1 MAALHTNL
9 TEDGGIRENGREK
22 KKSEKG
28 QLRDP
33 VMKNTTTT
41 EKNIVKFHNDVNKVA
56 FTGFTK
62 REMSVFISIVK
73 LIDDQEDK
81 EIVISFSKL
90 KKVMGVKF
98 ESMAV
103 FIQTLEDTVDKLL
116 SIRATIK
123 EDDGTIIAFVPFIVF
138 KIIPAEQCL
147 RVRVN
152 PEYTYLFNMLTKNFT
167 YFDVVKFNKLKTKY
181 SQRLF
186 QLLKQY
192 RTTGRLYV
200 SMEDFRRLFEVPEA
214 YDNSKI
220 SVKVI
225 TPSIKELE
233 SSFKGLTVNKIR
245 TGRFI
250 TAYEFTFVPEPR
262 AQRGAERPE
271 PLAQQDPES
280 ASLFPETGKEEPFT
294 IEGTARVVPS
304 NETTA
309 PAGKIF
315 CPHCGKELVRRVN
328 KENGNVFWGHKYYK
342 MTNCRKTYGSV
353 TEIEA
358 EWAEVRKQQE
368 NDARKRA
375 AAENAWENVVQ
386 QQKALFEKT
395 KK

>member
-1 MAALHTNL
+1 
-9 TEDGGIRENGREK
+9 
-22 KKSEKG
+22 
-28 QLRDP
+28 
-33 VMKNTTTT
+33 MKNTTTT

-81 EIVISFSKL
+81 EIVISFNKL

-200 SMEDFRRLFEVPEA
+200 PMEDFRRLFEVPEA

-262 AQRGAERPE
+262 APRGTARPE
-271 PLAQQDPES
+271 TLTSKEPENT
-280 ASLFPETGKEEPFT
+280 SLFPDTGKEEPLT
-294 IEGTARVVPS
+294 IEGTARVVTS
-304 NETTA
+304 NETA
-309 PAGKIF
+309 IPAGKLF

-342 MTNCRKTYGSV
+342 MTNCQKTYGSV

-358 EWAEVRKQQE
+358 EWAEIHKKKESEAQ
-368 NDARKRA
+368 KRA

-386 QQKALFEKT
+386 QQKALFEKI